1 METPKRY
8 HPALV
13 TLHWLVAILVF
24 TNLYLGLFVIRPQL
38 QGGGFRVSESIV
50 NIHMAVGVAIL
61 AFLVVRLII
70 RFAFNRPA
78 SATAGNKF
86 LDILA
91 RTVHYALYLFV
102 FAATV
107 IGLIFSL
114 QTNRFQRAFLGAQGG
129 GPGFGPGNG
138 GQGQFPR
145 PGDGTPFPRPN
156 GDNNGNPGFGGSG
169 QGPGNFQRGGPGFGA
184 FLLLPL
190 HLFTAITLSLLLVIH
205 IAAAIYHQFI
215 RRDHLLSRMWYGAR

>member
-13 TLHWLVAILVF
+13 SLHWLVAVLVF
-24 TNLYLGLFVIRPQL
+24 TNLYLGLFQIRPQL
-38 QGGGFRVSESIV
+38 QRGGFRISESIV
-50 NIHMAVGVAIL
+50 NIHMAVGVTIL
-61 AFLVVRLII
+61 VLIVI
-70 RFAFNRPA
+70 RFILRFALKRPA
-78 SATAGNKF
+78 PATAGNKYF
-86 LDILA
+86 DILA
-91 RTVHYALYLFV
+91 RVVHYALYLFV

-129 GPGFGPGNG
+129 GPGFGPGG
-138 GQGQFPR
+138 GQPGQFPR
-145 PGDGTPFPRPN
+145 PGNGTPFP
-156 GDNNGNPGFGGSG
+156 GGNNN
-169 QGPGNFQRGGPGFGA
+169 GGPGFGNPGQGPRNFPRGGPGGIA

-190 HLFTAITLSLLLVIH
+190 HLFTAIGLSLLLVLH

-215 RRDHLLSRMWYGAR
+215 RKDHLWSRMWYGAR